1 MIDCTVQLDDTQ
13 RIRVRLRIHDYI
25 DLFCKSMI
33 LRIIEVLSFEAK
45 KAEAHE
51 GRFGLSLIIEN
62 G

>member
-1 MIDCTVQLDDTQ
+1 MT
-13 RIRVRLRIHDYI
+13 
-25 DLFCKSMI
+25 

-51 GRFGLSLIIEN
+51 GRFGFNLNFEK

>member
-1 MIDCTVQLDDTQ
+1 LIDCTVQLDDTQ

-25 DLFCKSMI
+25 DLFCKSMT

-51 GRFGLSLIIEN
+51 GRFGLSLN
-62 G
+62 F

>member
-25 DLFCKSMI
+25 DLFCKSMA

-51 GRFGLSLIIEN
+51 GRFGLSLN
-62 G
+62 FGKG

>member
-1 MIDCTVQLDDTQ
+1 MIDCTVRLDDTQ

-25 DLFCKSMI
+25 DLFCKSMT
-33 LRIIEVLSFEAK
+33 LRIVEILSLEAK

-51 GRFGLSLIIEN
+51 GRFGFNLNFEK

>member
-13 RIRVRLRIHDYI
+13 RIRARLRIHDYI
-25 DLFCKSMI
+25 DLFCKSMT
-33 LRIIEVLSFEAK
+33 LRIIEVLSSEAK

-51 GRFGLSLIIEN
+51 GRLGLSLNFEK